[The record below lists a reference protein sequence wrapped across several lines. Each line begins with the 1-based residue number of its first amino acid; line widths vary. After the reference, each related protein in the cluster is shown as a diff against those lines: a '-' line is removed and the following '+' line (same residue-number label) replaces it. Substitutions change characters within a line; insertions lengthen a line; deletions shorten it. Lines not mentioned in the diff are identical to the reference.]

1 MTSGPSPIRV
11 LVVDDSPAMQQLMKI
26 VIDAEPELALAGI
39 AGSAEEGWSLFIR
52 SAPAVVALDLEMP
65 GRPGIDLLRRI
76 IREKPTPVVIVS
88 ANGGVGSAETIGALA
103 AGAVAFIDKPDTV
116 TTSFEEFRV
125 RLVATLKECALSAGG
140 LQRLAPRIEAPIPP
154 VPPRGDI
161 SRDKVVAI
169 GASTG
174 GVVAIQKVMSALCQL
189 PVPVLITQ
197 HMPAGYTARFAERL
211 SQVTKFN
218 AREAKDGDLLR
229 PGLALIAPGGR
240 HLSLVRK
247 PEGLACRLIEG
258 PPVSGH
264 CPSVDVMFRSV
275 AATCGARSVG
285 VLLTGMGRDGAEGL
299 LRMRK
304 AGAPTIVESEE
315 TAVVWGMPK
324 AALEMQGATHAL
336 ALPMIGQWIMRALS
350 PATQTPATQTP
361 AAPMPAAPTPAA
373 PRAPGGPSDMGKDLR
388 SKPIAA
394 FRALVVDDQKS
405 MRGLAILSLKQLGFT
420 RIDEAGSGE
429 DALRAMEQHEYDLI
443 LLDWNMD
450 GMSGIETLKAVRA
463 KRGPRD
469 LVVIMTTSESHIGK
483 VHEAT
488 QAGAN
493 NYLIKPCAADKLK
506 QRLERALMR
515 TISPI
520 AA

>member
-11 LVVDDSPAMQQLMKI
+11 LVVDDSLAMQQLMRI
-26 VIDAEPELALAGI
+26 VIEAEPELALAGI
-39 AGSAEEGWSLFIR
+39 AGSAEEGWGLFIR
-52 SAPAVVALDLEMP
+52 SVPDVVALDLELP

-88 ANGGVGSAETIGALA
+88 ANGGAGSAETIGALA
-103 AGAVAFIDKPDTV
+103 AGAVAFIDKPDTI
-116 TTSFEEFRV
+116 TTSFEDFRAH
-125 RLVATLKECALSAGG
+125 LVATLKECALSAGG
-140 LQRLAPRIEAPIPP
+140 LQRLAPRIEAPIAP

-161 SRDKVVAI
+161 PRDKVVAI

-174 GVVAIQKVMSALCQL
+174 GVVAIQKVLSALGQL
-189 PVPVLITQ
+189 PIPILITQ

-211 SQVTKFN
+211 SQVTKFQ
-218 AREAKDGDLLR
+218 AREAQDGELLR
-229 PGLALIAPGGR
+229 PGLALVAPGGR
-240 HLSLVRK
+240 HLSLARK

-299 LRMRK
+299 LQMRK
-304 AGAPTIVESEE
+304 AGAPTIVESDE
-315 TAVVWGMPK
+315 TAVVWGMPG
-324 AALEMQGATHAL
+324 AALEMQGAKDAL

-350 PATQTPATQTP
+350 PAGQP
-361 AAPMPAAPTPAA
+361 PAA
-373 PRAPGGPSDMGKDLR
+373 PRAPAGPADMGKDLR
-388 SKPIAA
+388 SKPISA
-394 FRALVVDDQKS
+394 FRAMVVDDQKS

-429 DALRAMEQHEYDLI
+429 EALRAMEQHEYDLI
-443 LLDWNMD
+443 LLDWNME

-515 TISPI
+515 MLPPI